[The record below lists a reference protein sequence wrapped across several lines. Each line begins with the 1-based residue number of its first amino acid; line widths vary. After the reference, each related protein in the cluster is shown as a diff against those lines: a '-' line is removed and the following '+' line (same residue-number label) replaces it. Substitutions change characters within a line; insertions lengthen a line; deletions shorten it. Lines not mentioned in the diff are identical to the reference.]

1 MAKQKSID
9 DHNEHLVMLEERKVK
24 ALEKI
29 ANTIDALT
37 LWFEDIDKTEWSDRL
52 QWYLAE
58 LHAKF
63 LKEEGRTNLYIT
75 IIESNPLL
83 IDDSLIQI
91 NIMNNAQ
98 EKIINDNK
106 AFLLSFL
113 RKELNNYLID
123 IKIMIG
129 KDIEKEKKLYTS
141 IDIFKDMI
149 KNNRSLKVLQEKLGL
164 DPDY

>member
-9 DHNEHLVMLEERKVK
+9 EQNEHLVMLEERKVK

-63 LKEEGRTNLYIT
+63 LKEE
-75 IIESNPLL
+75 
-83 IDDSLIQI
+83 D
-91 NIMNNAQ
+91 
-98 EKIINDNK
+98 KV
-106 AFLLSFL
+106 
-113 RKELNNYLID
+113 
-123 IKIMIG
+123 
-129 KDIEKEKKLYTS
+129 KK
-141 IDIFKDMI
+141 
-149 KNNRSLKVLQEKLGL
+149 
-164 DPDY
+164 